1 MRPGPAMAAAAL
13 LAAMAPER
21 AAAETPDR
29 SHAEPGVAPQAVVHR
44 GRLAG
49 ELRIAGRV
57 VPRRVELLEAPALPD
72 LPRLV
77 VEELAA
83 AGAAVERGQVVV
95 RLRPVGW
102 SRRLERADERVLL
115 ARAGA
120 ARRRAELD
128 AEAVE
133 REVAVSRAELA
144 LERAELLT
152 VEGVGLTPRLQAERQ
167 RLDRQAAALRLEQA
181 RRTAADFERRRAVE
195 LERAR
200 AAVTEAEQ
208 GRERLRALAERMLLR
223 APLAGR
229 FEWASGM
236 GVGVPVRCDDRLA
249 AVHTGAAPVIR
260 ARLQPD
266 PATAFAPA
274 PDGLAR
280 LPALGADWIPVR
292 LEAIEPRC
300 AAGPGPECRLRL
312 TAVARPDAAGR
323 LRAGMAAELRLR
335 SERAEPA
342 LVLDRRAVVQRAGQA
357 VVWCLEAPVGW
368 RAISI
373 GRTSPELVEVAAGL
387 QEGWRVSLEPQQ
399 AAAAA
404 ERDDA
409 REMDDRV
416 EPGTGGTGAA
426 QRSGGESGAA
436 GRDGSPGPR

>member
-1 MRPGPAMAAAAL
+1 MRPAPAMVAAVL

-21 AAAETPDR
+21 AAAGTPDR
-29 SHAEPGVAPQAVVHR
+29 SDAEPGVAPQAVVHR

-57 VPRRVELLEAPALPD
+57 VSRRVEVLTAPALAD
-72 LPRLV
+72 LSRLV
-77 VEELAA
+77 VEQLAA

-102 SRRLERADERVLL
+102 PRRLERADERVLL

-120 ARRRAELD
+120 ARRQAELD

-167 RLDRQAAALRLEQA
+167 RLDRRAAALRLEQA
-181 RRTAADFERRRAVE
+181 RRAAADFERRRAAE

-208 GRERLRALAERMLLR
+208 GRERLRALAERLLLR

-229 FEWASGM
+229 FEWARGM
-236 GVGVPVRCDDRLA
+236 GVGAPVRCGDRLA
-249 AVHTGAAPVIR
+249 VVRSAEVVIR
-260 ARLQPD
+260 ARLRPD
-266 PATAFAPA
+266 PAAAFAPA

-280 LPALGADWIPVR
+280 LPALGADWIPVG

-312 TAVARPDAAGR
+312 TAVPRPDDAGR

-342 LVLDRRAVVQRAGQA
+342 LVLDRRAVVQRAGRSM
-357 VVWCLEAPVGW
+357 VWCLEAPAGW

-387 QEGWRVSLEPQQ
+387 QEGWRVSLEPLR

-409 REMDDRV
+409 REMDDRA
-416 EPGTGGTGAA
+416 EPGTGGAGAA
-426 QRSGGESGAA
+426 ERSGGEGGAA